1 MSAVKLTPAQRQ
13 ILALADKGRIER
25 SVTSPTRWYER
36 STFLG
41 RPYAVTATVESL
53 IRRGLLE
60 TGEFAGLGVPRLAVV
75 TAAGRALL
83 DFNPETKG
91 QP

>member
-1 MSAVKLTPAQRQ
+1 MTELWTESAMRVRLRDSRTIHATR
-13 ILALADKGRIER
+13 LSAER
-25 SVTSPTRWYER
+25 RVWTAC
-36 STFLG
+36 G

-53 IRRGLLE
+53 IRRGQLE

-83 DFNPETKG
+83 DTPNPEG
-91 QP
+91 H